1 MRYIHILPIPMDDND
16 FDEEGFI
23 RGGFYNWIFEQ
34 AELKNIMF
42 DYIEGSKP
50 VTKKT
55 RARPK
60 KGTLLLCPECKKTN
74 RIYNFSWVAI
84 VCLNCRAEVNKYDW
98 RIANEQT

>member
-42 DYIEGSKP
+42 DYIEDSKP
-50 VTKKT
+50 VTKHT
-55 RARPK
+55 RAKRD
-60 KGTLLLCPECKKTN
+60 GTLLLCPECKETN
-74 RIYNFSWVAI
+74 RIYHFSWAAI
-84 VCLNCRAEVNKYDW
+84 VCLNCKAEVNKYDW